1 MTLHRTLLLASFTAL
16 GFGLAACEKKPETAM
31 EKLEDKVKDGLEARP
46 NENLKDAGEE
56 AKKAMEDAGQAVKEA
71 VTPDP
76 K

>member
-1 MTLHRTLLLASFTAL
+1 MKLHHAALFAVLTL
-16 GFGLAACEKKPETAM
+16 GFGLTACEKKPETPI
-31 EKLEDKVKDGLEARP
+31 EKLEDKVKDGLEMRP

-56 AKKAMEDAGQAVKEA
+56 AAKAMEDAGQAVKEA

>member
-1 MTLHRTLLLASFTAL
+1 MKLHNAAMYAVLTL
-16 GFGLAACEKKPETAM
+16 GIGLTACEKKPETPV
-31 EKLEDKVKDGLEARP
+31 EKLEDKVKDGLEMRP

-56 AKKAMEDAGQAVKEA
+56 AGKALENAGEAVKEA

>member
-1 MTLHRTLLLASFTAL
+1 MTLNRTVLLAGFLAL
-16 GFGLAACEKKPETAM
+16 GTGLAACEKKPETPA

-46 NENLKDAGEE
+46 NENMKDAAEEAGKAIEDAGEA
-56 AKKAMEDAGQAVKEA
+56 AKDA